1 MLKFIVLENGQPAKR
16 WAIRNAYLMG
26 SDSSAM
32 RGEIRFEDGLLIAEK
47 REAGPASL
55 AVQYSVG
62 VCGDLTVQTCLL
74 PERNEPYLLSLE
86 LARHRLMTLYN
97 KMEDWGLFDVPED
110 HPVSKRLDLARR
122 LFIEALCFLDDDA
135 AKADKFANECL
146 VASVDGSEELAL
158 THAESLLNKRKAS
171 AAIPR
176 FPIGSGVSLSQ
187 THDRVRAGLMMNFDF
202 AVLPTPWRE
211 LAPEEGE
218 YRWTRLDNWVEWAKA
233 NRMPVVAG
241 PVVSFDSSVLPD
253 WVYIWEHDYDT
264 VRDHLYEHTERVIT
278 RYKDTVKLWNVVSG
292 LHINSH
298 FGFSFDQLLDL
309 TRMATL
315 LAKEIQPSSKAL
327 IEIRQPFGEYYASNQ
342 RSIPPLMYADLLIQ
356 GAVSFDGLAVKLLM
370 GQSQPGQFMRD
381 LMQVSNML
389 DQLAA
394 FNKPVYL
401 TVAVPSE
408 MVTQMMIV
416 SPDPKEPVDPNC
428 GFWRK
433 PWTPTV
439 QGHWLEA
446 IFNIA
451 LSKPYLEA
459 VAWHE
464 IVDHPDVELPLSGLI
479 GEDLLPKPAFKRLAA
494 FRKALNGEAAIA
506 LTPPMSRTPGET
518 EKRSRG
524 GAGRE

>member
-1 MLKFIVLENGQPAKR
+1 MLKFTLMENSQPAKR
-16 WAIRNAYLMG
+16 WVIRNAYLLG

-32 RGEIRFEDGLLIAEK
+32 RGDIRFEDGLLICEK
-47 REAGPASL
+47 RESGPASL
-55 AVQYSVG
+55 AIQFPVG
-62 VCGDLTVQTCLL
+62 SCGDLTVQTCLL
-74 PERNEPYLLSLE
+74 PERAEPYLLSLE
-86 LARHRLMTLYN
+86 LARHRLMMLYN
-97 KMEDWGLFDVPED
+97 KMEDWGLFDVPDD

-122 LFIEALCFLDDDA
+122 LFIEALCHLDVDM
-135 AKADKFANECL
+135 AKADKYATDCL
-146 VASVDGSEELAL
+146 IASVDGSEELAL

-176 FPIGSGVSLSQ
+176 FPIGSGVSLTQ
-187 THDRVRAGLMMNFDF
+187 THERVRAGLMMNFDF

-218 YRWTRLDNWVEWAKA
+218 YRWTRLDAWVEWAKQ

-264 VRDHLYEHTERVIT
+264 VRDLLYEHTERVMT

-327 IEIRQPFGEYYASNQ
+327 IEIRQPFGEYYATNQ

-356 GAVSFDGLAVKLLM
+356 GAVSFDGLAIKLLM
-370 GQSQPGQFMRD
+370 GQSQPGQFARD

-389 DQLAA
+389 DQFAT
-394 FNKPVYL
+394 FNKPIYL

-408 MVTQMMIV
+408 MVSQLMIV

-428 GFWRK
+428 GYWRK
-433 PWTPTV
+433 PWSATV

-446 IFNIA
+446 VYNIA
-451 LSKPYLEA
+451 MSKPYIEA
-459 VAWHE
+459 VVWNE
-464 IVDHPDVELPLSGLI
+464 IVDHSEVELPLSGLM
-479 GEDLLPKPAFKRLAA
+479 GEDLGAKTAFKRLAA
-494 FRKALNGEAAIA
+494 FRKSLSSTTPVK
-506 LTPPMSRTPGET
+506 LTHAGTKSGDS
-518 EKRSRG
+518 EKRTRSV
-524 GAGRE
+524 AGRD

>member
-1 MLKFIVLENGQPAKR
+1 MLKFIVMENGQQARR
-16 WAIRNAYLMG
+16 WAIRNAYLLG

-32 RGEIRFEDGLLIAEK
+32 RGEIRFDDGAIICEK
-47 REAGPASL
+47 RETGPVSL
-55 AVQYSVG
+55 AVQHSVG
-62 VCGDLTVQTCLL
+62 PCGDLTLQTCLL
-74 PERNEPYLLSLE
+74 PERAEPYLLSLE
-86 LARHRLMTLYN
+86 LARHRLMMLYN
-97 KMEDWGLFDVPED
+97 KMEDWGMFDVPDD
-110 HPVSKRLDLARR
+110 HPVARRLELARR
-122 LFIEALCFLDDDA
+122 LFIESLCHLDVDIV
-135 AKADKFANECL
+135 KADRFANECL
-146 VASVDGSEELAL
+146 IASVDGSEELAL
-158 THAESLLNKRKAS
+158 MHAETLLTKRKNS

-176 FPIGSGVSLSQ
+176 FPIGAGVALSQ
-187 THDRVRAGLMMNFDF
+187 THERVRAGLMMNFDF

-218 YRWTRLDNWVEWAKA
+218 DRWTRLDAWVDWAKQ

-264 VRDHLYEHTERVIT
+264 VRDLLYEHTERVIT

-327 IEIRQPFGEYYASNQ
+327 IEIRQPFGEYYAHNQ

-356 GAVSFDGLAVKLLM
+356 GAVNFDGMAIKLLM
-370 GQSQPGQFMRD
+370 GQSQPGQFARD
-381 LMQVSNML
+381 LMQLSNML
-389 DQLAA
+389 DQFAA
-394 FNKPVYL
+394 FNKPIYL
-401 TVAVPSE
+401 TIAVPSE

-433 PWTPTV
+433 PWSVMV

-446 IFNIA
+446 VYNIA
-451 LSKPYLEA
+451 MSKPYVEA
-459 VAWHE
+459 VVWNE
-464 IVDHPDVELPLSGLI
+464 IVDHGDVELPLSGLM
-479 GEDLLPKPAFKRLAA
+479 GEDLVPKPAFKRLAV
-494 FRKALNGEAAIA
+494 FRKSLTTATSAKAANA
-506 LTPPMSRTPGET
+506 GKAGDSD
-518 EKRSRG
+518 KRPRSTV
-524 GAGRE
+524 A